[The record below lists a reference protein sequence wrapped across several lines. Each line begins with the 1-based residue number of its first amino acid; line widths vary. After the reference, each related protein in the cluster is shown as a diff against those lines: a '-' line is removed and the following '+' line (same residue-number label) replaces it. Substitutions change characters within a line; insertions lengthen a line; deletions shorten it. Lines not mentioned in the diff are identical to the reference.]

1 LILADTTIRFLGE
14 ALSLLAAVNWAFAL
28 ILFKLSG
35 ETVPPLSLCLFKNVV
50 GVVCLAVALLF
61 VGVDGASLAGMD
73 VRDVCLLAVSGV
85 LGIAVADTLL
95 FHSLNTVG
103 VGLVTIV
110 ECSYTPSIV
119 LFAWLLLSEQLELHD
134 YIGGALVLS
143 AVFLVSGHK
152 PPANRTRMQLVLGLL
167 CGAVAIAMMAFG
179 IVLVK
184 PIIEDAPLLPV
195 TLIRLLAGTVVM
207 AAPMA
212 ASKNRRAWFRVFRP
226 SAVWKTCMPA
236 SFFGSFLAMIFW
248 VGGYKYTSASI
259 AAILNQTSTIMALFF
274 AWVILK
280 EPLTRRKL
288 LAALLAISGII
299 TVTLGAEISRRLE
312 PAYEAIASAYSLTQ

>member
-1 LILADTTIRFLGE
+1 M
-14 ALSLLAAVNWAFAL
+14 NWAFAL

-50 GVVCLAVALLF
+50 GVVCLAVALIF
-61 VGVDGASLAGMD
+61 VGVDGASLAEMD
-73 VRDVCLLAVSGV
+73 VGDVCLLAVSGV
-85 LGIAVADTLL
+85 LGIAIADTLL
-95 FHSLNTVG
+95 FHSLNIVG

-110 ECSYTPSIV
+110 ECTYSPSVV
-119 LFAWLLLSEQLELHD
+119 LFAWLLLSEQLEMHD

-152 PPANRTRMQLVLGLL
+152 PPANRTRIQLLLGLL
-167 CGAVAIAMMAFG
+167 YGALAISLMAFG

-195 TLIRLLAGTVVM
+195 TLIRLVAGTVVM
-207 AAPMA
+207 AVPMA
-212 ASKNRRAWFRVFRP
+212 VGRNRQSWFRVFRP
-226 SAVWKTCMPA
+226 SAVWKTCVPA
-236 SFFGSFLAMIFW
+236 AFFGSFLAMIFW
-248 VGGYKYTSASI
+248 VGGYKYTSAAI

-274 AWVILK
+274 AWLILK
-280 EPLTRRKL
+280 EPFTRRKL

-299 TVTLGAEISRRLE
+299 TVTLGAEISRRLY
-312 PAYEAIASAYSLTQ
+312 PAYEAFASAFSLTR